1 MSGLSL
7 LVQTPSVYWSVAG
20 VRPVSPCPNP
30 RLSIGVWL
38 VSGLS
43 LLVQIPV
50 CLLECGWCQAC
61 LSLSK
66 PRLYI
71 GVWLVSGLSLLVQ
84 IPVCLLECGWC
95 QACLS
100 LSKPRLYIG
109 VWLVSGLSLLVQNPS
124 VYWSVA
130 GVRPV
135 SPCPNPLCILECG
148 WCQACLSL
156 SKPRLYIGVWL
167 VSGLSLLVQTPYVYW
182 SVAGVRPVSPCPN
195 PVCILECGWRQAY
208 LSLSKTRL
216 YIGVWLVSGLSLLVQ
231 IPVCLLE
238 CGWCQACLSLS
249 KSPSVYWSVA
259 GVRPVSP
266 CPKPVCIL
274 ECGWCQAC
282 LSLSKT
288 RLYIGVW
295 LVSGL
300 SLLVQTPYVY
310 WSVAGVRPVSPCPKP
325 VCILECG
332 WCQACLSLSKP
343 PMYIGVWLVSGL
355 SLLVQNPS
363 VYWSVAGIRP
373 VSPCPNPV
381 CILECG
387 WYQACLSLSKTRL
400 YIGVWLVSGLS
411 LLVQNPSVYWSVA
424 GVRPVSPCPNPLC
437 ILECGWCQACLSL
450 SNPRLYI
457 GVWLVSGLS
466 LLVQNPS
473 VYWSVAGGCLSWSKT
488 CLFIGVWLVS
498 GLSLF
503 VQKPSVYWGVAG
515 VRPASS
521 SLSLWVL
528 YLIVLESPFI
538 YNHFI

>member
-7 LVQTPSVYWSVAG
+7 LVQNPSLYWSVPD
-20 VRPVSPCPNP
+20 VRPVSPCPN
-30 RLSIGVWL
+30 
-38 VSGLS
+38 
-43 LLVQIPV
+43 
-50 CLLECGWCQAC
+50 
-61 LSLSK
+61 

-84 IPVCLLECGWC
+84 PPYVYWSV
-95 QACLS
+95 A
-100 LSKPRLYIG
+100 G
-109 VWLVSGLSLLVQNPS
+109 VRPSLLAQNPS

-167 VSGLSLLVQTPYVYW
+167 VSGLSLLVQ
-182 SVAGVRPVSPCPN
+182 N
-195 PVCILECGWRQAY
+195 
-208 LSLSKTRL
+208 
-216 YIGVWLVSGLSLLVQ
+216 
-231 IPVCLLE
+231 
-238 CGWCQACLSLS
+238 
-249 KSPSVYWSVA
+249 PSVYWSVA

-266 CPKPVCIL
+266 CPNPVCIL

-310 WSVAGVRPVSPCPKP
+310 WSVAGVRPVSPCPTPYVYWSVAGVRPVSLSPKP

-332 WCQACLSLSKP
+332 WWLSLLVQNLSVYWSVAGVRPVSPCPTPYVYWSVAGVRPSLLVQNPSVYWSVAGVRPVSHCPNPVCILECGWYQACLSLSKTRL
-343 PMYIGVWLVSGL
+343 YIGVWLVSGL
-355 SLLVQNPS
+355 SLLVQTPSVYWSVAGIRPVSPCPNPS
-363 VYWSVAGIRP
+363 VYWSVAGVRP

-424 GVRPVSPCPNPLC
+424 GVRPVSLSPKPVC

-450 SNPRLYI
+450 SKPPMYI

-466 LLVQNPS
+466 LLVQPPS
-473 VYWSVAGGCLSWSKT
+473 VYWSVAGVRPVFLSPKPVCILECGW
-488 CLFIGVWLVS
+488 W
-498 GLSLF
+498 LSLL
-503 VQKPSVYWGVAG
+503 VQNLSVYWSVAG
-515 VRPASS
+515 VRPV
-521 SLSLWVL
+521 SLCPKAICILGCGWCQACLFVAVALGPVFNCSGVPL
-528 YLIVLESPFI
+528 YI
-538 YNHFI
+538 